1 MKQTSIPKT
10 RFMTNPP
17 FYIKPIFSN
26 LYIFNTIFFYHFQLT
41 NKFIA
46 YIVLSVLHIV
56 VHLILIR
63 KETLLLHIQLDPR
76 SNTPI
81 WEQIVQNIKE
91 LVLKNMLAPS
101 DKLPSVRELASLLVI
116 NPNTVSKAYQELERQ
131 GIIETLRGNGTFV
144 SQSIT
149 PTLDE
154 RKIAMVEKQFHQLLL
169 EASYL
174 GITKDKLRDWID
186 SYYKEIGGS
195 TDAESDKLEENN

>member
-1 MKQTSIPKT
+1 M
-10 RFMTNPP
+10 
-17 FYIKPIFSN
+17 
-26 LYIFNTIFFYHFQLT
+26 
-41 NKFIA
+41 
-46 YIVLSVLHIV
+46 
-56 VHLILIR
+56 R

-131 GIIETLRGNGTFV
+131 GIIETLRGKGTFV

-174 GITKDKLRDWID
+174 GITKDKIHDWID
-186 SYYKEIGGS
+186 SYYKEIGGN
-195 TDAESDKLEENN
+195 TDVESDKLEETIDNQTILDDVSFHITKGSIVGLLGRNGAGKTTLLRTIVGILDPDERNCYI

>member
-1 MKQTSIPKT
+1 
-10 RFMTNPP
+10 MTNPP
-17 FYIKPIFSN
+17 FYIRPIFSN
-26 LYIFNTIFFYHFQLT
+26 SPFFNTNFFYYFQLT
-41 NKFIA
+41 NTFVP

-56 VHLILIR
+56 VHLIHMR

-91 LVLKNMLAPS
+91 LVLKSMLAPS

-131 GIIETLRGNGTFV
+131 GIIETLRGKGTFV

-174 GITKDKLRDWID
+174 GITKDKIHDWID
-186 SYYKEIGGS
+186 SYYKEIGGN
-195 TDAESDKLEENN
+195 TDVESDKLEENN

>member
-1 MKQTSIPKT
+1 
-10 RFMTNPP
+10 MTNPP
-17 FYIKPIFSN
+17 FYIKLIFSN
-26 LYIFNTIFFYHFQLT
+26 LYIFNTIFFYYFQLT

-46 YIVLSVLHIV
+46 YIVLSVLHVV

-131 GIIETLRGNGTFV
+131 GIIETLRGKGTFV
-144 SQSIT
+144 AQSIT

-174 GITKDKLRDWID
+174 GITKDKIHDWID
-186 SYYKEIGGS
+186 SYYKEIGGT
-195 TDAESDKLEENN
+195 TDVESDKLEENN